1 MEFQR
6 GEIMEENRIK
16 RCLFCNG
23 KATLHTTMGFHNE
36 LISGYIKC
44 ENCGSSSATFST
56 IEGAIEAWNARYSDR
71 TTNKENIG
79 KWIAFRQEGMPMV
92 LHGKIIHIYETC
104 YAIKCKN
111 GQKRFAESEDIIGFY
126 DSKQECYSVRN

>member
-1 MEFQR
+1 
-6 GEIMEENRIK
+6 MEENRIK
-16 RCLFCNG
+16 RCPFCNG
-23 KATLHTTMGFHNE
+23 KADLVESRNFHND
-36 LISGYIKC
+36 LIMAYVMCEKCRAASGTF
-44 ENCGSSSATFST
+44 GS
-56 IEGAIEAWNARYSDR
+56 IEGAIESWNARYSDR